1 MSQSHLK
8 AIVDLTQAQGFGGPT
23 GCQKK
28 LLTKGE
34 VSRVNRMMDAET
46 ASGRA
51 QESLCLPIT
60 GAMSAATVDQRLD
73 SSLDT
78 LIAQADGTSNN
89 KRQRAGE

>member
-1 MSQSHLK
+1 
-8 AIVDLTQAQGFGGPT
+8 
-23 GCQKK
+23 
-28 LLTKGE
+28 
-34 VSRVNRMMDAET
+34 MMDAET